1 MNNWGGLFLGQ
12 QLPPKGD
19 ENPREVIRQYG
30 LVWGRAVRDAQDTLR
45 KHRRVNFLVK
55 YSDEPNSNYGKL
67 DKRGKPEKARRPL
80 CVECYATGYRNVTAV
95 MAATEVGDIVVC
107 LGRVKSQKQKTKRGE
122 MWFRHMNVD
131 VIIPAGVIDSMFG
144 LMASK
149 PIQDIL
155 EQQANDAPDE
165 WED

>member
-30 LVWGRAVRDAQDTLR
+30 LVWGRAVRDAQD
-45 KHRRVNFLVK
+45 
-55 YSDEPNSNYGKL
+55 
-67 DKRGKPEKARRPL
+67 
-80 CVECYATGYRNVTAV
+80 TGYRNVTAV